1 MPVGPNRRAVIAALS
16 GAAVWPLVAR
26 AQQPDRVRRIGVLL
40 GATEAQ
46 DPESQSR
53 VKALREGL
61 EALGWSEGRNIR
73 IDYRFAGGD
82 AERIKAHA
90 AELVNASPDL
100 IVVNSSPALAALK
113 QATHTIPVVFAI
125 VTDPVGQGFIANL
138 ARPGGNIT
146 GFTLIDF
153 EIVGKWLEILKE
165 MSPAVRQAALIFNP
179 DTVPYYPTYLRELAI
194 VSPISAAELAAA
206 PVHDEAEVEAT
217 IRALARVPGAGLITA
232 ADPFTVAHRALIISL
247 AEQHR
252 LPAVYQFRQFSIE
265 GGLMSYGP
273 DTADI
278 FRRSASY
285 VDRIL
290 KGALPAD
297 LPAQAP
303 TKFELVINLK
313 TAKALGLTVPPSLLA
328 RADEVNE

>member
-1 MPVGPNRRAVIAALS
+1 MRRREFIAGLGSAAAWPV
-16 GAAVWPLVAR
+16 VAR
-26 AQQPDRVRRIGVLL
+26 AQQPERVRRIGVLL

-82 AERIKAHA
+82 AEHIKAHA

-206 PVHDEAEVEAT
+206 PVHDEAEVEA
-217 IRALARVPGAGLITA
+217 
-232 ADPFTVAHRALIISL
+232 D
-247 AEQHR
+247 
-252 LPAVYQFRQFSIE
+252 
-265 GGLMSYGP
+265 
-273 DTADI
+273 
-278 FRRSASY
+278 
-285 VDRIL
+285 
-290 KGALPAD
+290 KGAR
-297 LPAQAP
+297 
-303 TKFELVINLK
+303 
-313 TAKALGLTVPPSLLA
+313 A
-328 RADEVNE
+328 RAGSRAHNCCRSVYCCSPCADYLVGGATPAASGLPISAVLHRRRPDVLWT